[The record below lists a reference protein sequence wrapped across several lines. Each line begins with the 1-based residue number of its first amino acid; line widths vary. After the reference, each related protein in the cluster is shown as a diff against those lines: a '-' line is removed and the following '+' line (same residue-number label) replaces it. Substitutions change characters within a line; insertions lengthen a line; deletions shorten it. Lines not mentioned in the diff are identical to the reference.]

1 MLVEEKNYLELT
13 IRNKHKTF
21 LSRLKNYNVV
31 VWDEITAGLLKAN
44 K

>member
-1 MLVEEKNYLELT
+1 MRKNYVELT
-13 IRNKHKTF
+13 IRNENKTF
-21 LSRLKNYNVV
+21 LSRLKTYNVV